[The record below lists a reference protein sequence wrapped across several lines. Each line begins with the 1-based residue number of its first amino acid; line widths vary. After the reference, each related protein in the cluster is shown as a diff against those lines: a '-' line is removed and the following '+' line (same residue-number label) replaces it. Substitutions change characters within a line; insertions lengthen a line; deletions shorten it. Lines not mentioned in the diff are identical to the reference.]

1 MVDGVILDVWSWV
14 VCDGDID
21 PEWVEALNSV
31 LDDNHLLTLPSGWRI
46 QFGPNVNFIFE
57 THSLEHASPATVSRM
72 GIILLSEENSCAQE
86 MLNSWMEKVEI
97 DNEIAK
103 MALPLLQKVIK
114 KCMQWFSTHRSDV
127 IMKVYNV
134 SMVRQIITQFEYI
147 AANVGVSVMNTS
159 PEELVYMAV
168 QRGAMSVLK
177 DSAVASFQDKMSELL
192 GLPPVSTQPVAEWRD
207 DVYLSSRLHRSEP
220 AVRAVIGSP
229 ESHLLIIGPAASAK
243 NLLAEYVLKD
253 TNTSLVITIDCTPIL
268 EPEDIIK
275 ELKRHNLVRSGGTG
289 SSRVGAILFVRSLH
303 RARVDAWG
311 SSAVHAMLLQIMQ
324 HGGFSA
330 INSAADGGGVTY
342 CRLQRTTLVM
352 TSHGPALCPRL
363 LAAPRTLA
371 IPEPDDD
378 ELSEL
383 ASNYLKQSV
392 DRNISEKDM
401 ANVTKQIL
409 AMFKEITETFYS
421 QPHYSWAASDLKRWC
436 ENVKWYS
443 PSKTEELLLAVAAE
457 ANNIFRDRLVTDTE
471 KERYHSILKRYFKDA
486 SSDDSYFIP
495 KLRGTGV
502 YVEAAEKKDW
512 YQTTQKIIN
521 QCLTEQEHSVFGE
534 CGAEVCAELSILCP
548 AMARAT
554 NGDLVVC
561 VGSAGVG
568 RRAAAYIVA
577 TSLPATLLFVNHSG
591 EFNTQFKN
599 ALTSAGSEANR
610 TLIVISESTI
620 NNTTLG
626 LIEALM
632 NAQTEY
638 AVPRDILPSLSHSQ
652 PNQQFLENIKQ
663 NLGIIITLDKNQ
675 GNLLDILQKNPF
687 LYQESH
693 ILWLDSWS
701 PDTLRKMPQLI
712 IQRLLKEDIAEV
724 KPDDHESIPVEGFI
738 HIYNSLEADWMKA
751 PARYVSFIK
760 AYYYIVKRKKAALV
774 QRKNMLLSG
783 VEALRRA
790 RSEVATLQSEAA
802 EQEAALSDKQAKA
815 NQALDQIGATV
826 RAATDRKEEMHAL
839 KLNIEQENEKLQIRK
854 KEIEAELASVEP
866 IVTAARA
873 AVGEI
878 KPESLSEVRS
888 LRAPPEVVRDVLE
901 GVLRLMGIA
910 DTSWHSMKNF
920 LSKRGVKEDI
930 RCLDA
935 SQITPEAVQSVQR
948 LLETRGSSFEAAAA
962 RRASAACAPLAAWV
976 RANVEHARALARVQ
990 PLQLQQA
997 QLMRNLQDAEN
1008 QLAALSTGL
1017 TTVDER
1023 VASLKEQ
1030 LGKHTRDAATIELR
1044 LSNAAKTIDTARGLL
1059 EQLAQEYSAWETDL
1073 EHISKEILELNVRSL
1088 LAAAYIVYL
1097 PDVTEPQARDYIQK
1111 WGELIGF
1118 EDADFSVIN
1127 FLSTTEKQLKW
1138 DADGLSSDRSAMKN
1152 AVLIDQILESNKCG
1166 FCPLIIDPDG
1176 DALPWLKNTLAD
1188 MSCDFIS
1195 QHSDKLQTAIQY
1207 AVRLGR
1213 VLVITDVDSI
1223 HPSWATLL
1231 RGLPLSGTT
1240 VANPSVRL
1248 LLYTRDATLPSR
1260 LPPQHRA
1267 TLSLVHFT
1275 ARVDG
1280 LTDQLVHYALHQQ
1293 NPEVTE
1299 KAKEIK
1305 LQKATLQKQ
1314 QHELQENLL
1323 KDLSTNSDILH
1334 DAHLIASLNKTRS
1347 SGATVAAALSAA
1359 RAVEQQAASACRQYQ
1374 PSADRTAIL
1383 ALAVKELTKHRPL
1396 VSMPVDAVL
1405 EIFVDAVKKGG
1416 DNDAIVKYVTRRIIE
1431 RVLLGLYKRD
1441 KYIVVLHL
1449 LRQVYEEVIPENLW
1463 KIFVGDT
1470 DYVEDQKG
1478 MTEIK
1483 NRYSWM
1489 SDGTVKKVAVL
1500 QGECLALY
1508 NKLSLDNSELW
1519 MSFLKSGD
1527 LSIISKLKLN
1537 PFENIIA
1544 VATIRPESLYRAIV
1558 AFVDQVLGVGVMSMG
1573 GSLTLG
1579 GRGPRLLLGGATDQL
1594 AHAARA
1600 AARSFTQVM
1609 VDDGIEKWEGAVEAA
1624 RSGGWVALV
1633 VGASPFPPQLIT
1645 FLANLRQRPAED
1657 FSPDFRLWI
1666 VSEDREIPPLIS
1678 NSCINIVVEAPEGM
1692 KNNVMNTLSAWG
1704 DYSSQDIKL
1713 VRMHVCLALFHA
1725 LVQERRAY
1733 IPEGWS
1739 RWYPFEWGDIAASTS
1754 IIRACGATATAR
1766 GLLQALYRGRAGAA
1780 PDRELLAALARSALG
1795 EHTEAHAWR
1804 PRGLDKPLPYSTNIQ
1819 AYAAALSVMPDI
1831 DSAAALGL
1839 PANCRV
1845 VWETKAAER
1854 IVAGLKELRASVNV
1868 NKKSESVNPL
1878 RPLLALWKK
1887 LMSGNP
1893 LVKGGYHNDKLTSSS
1908 SSWWGCVCACEL
1920 HSAARLVRTV
1930 HAALAHLASD
1940 KNAALY
1946 KVPEEWQLIW
1956 EGPDDPVQ
1964 YVKELSFRAHA
1975 AVKRMDAFTEQGDF
1989 PSELDIRSFLHP
2001 ERVLAAARAR
2011 CAQMSRCPPEA
2022 LGLSLAWDCRSKG
2035 KTLLDGITLVG
2046 LLLTGARWDR
2056 RLVPAAGQDPP
2067 TAPAPPLTATYVQ
2080 QQASPCDAAWSVRL
2094 YSSEGRER
2102 LLATAAAPAL
2112 DEDIPSRAVTL
2123 YPAPIV

>member
-1 MVDGVILDVWSWV
+1 
-14 VCDGDID
+14 
-21 PEWVEALNSV
+21 
-31 LDDNHLLTLPSGWRI
+31 
-46 QFGPNVNFIFE
+46 
-57 THSLEHASPATVSRM
+57 
-72 GIILLSEENSCAQE
+72 
-86 MLNSWMEKVEI
+86 
-97 DNEIAK
+97 
-103 MALPLLQKVIK
+103 
-114 KCMQWFSTHRSDV
+114 
-127 IMKVYNV
+127 
-134 SMVRQIITQFEYI
+134 
-147 AANVGVSVMNTS
+147 
-159 PEELVYMAV
+159 
-168 QRGAMSVLK
+168 
-177 DSAVASFQDKMSELL
+177 
-192 GLPPVSTQPVAEWRD
+192 
-207 DVYLSSRLHRSEP
+207 
-220 AVRAVIGSP
+220 
-229 ESHLLIIGPAASAK
+229 
-243 NLLAEYVLKD
+243 
-253 TNTSLVITIDCTPIL
+253 
-268 EPEDIIK
+268 
-275 ELKRHNLVRSGGTG
+275 
-289 SSRVGAILFVRSLH
+289 
-303 RARVDAWG
+303 
-311 SSAVHAMLLQIMQ
+311 
-324 HGGFSA
+324 
-330 INSAADGGGVTY
+330 
-342 CRLQRTTLVM
+342 
-352 TSHGPALCPRL
+352 
-363 LAAPRTLA
+363 
-371 IPEPDDD
+371 
-378 ELSEL
+378 
-383 ASNYLKQSV
+383 
-392 DRNISEKDM
+392 
-401 ANVTKQIL
+401 
-409 AMFKEITETFYS
+409 
-421 QPHYSWAASDLKRWC
+421 
-436 ENVKWYS
+436 
-443 PSKTEELLLAVAAE
+443 
-457 ANNIFRDRLVTDTE
+457 
-471 KERYHSILKRYFKDA
+471 
-486 SSDDSYFIP
+486 
-495 KLRGTGV
+495 
-502 YVEAAEKKDW
+502 
-512 YQTTQKIIN
+512 
-521 QCLTEQEHSVFGE
+521 
-534 CGAEVCAELSILCP
+534 
-548 AMARAT
+548 
-554 NGDLVVC
+554 
-561 VGSAGVG
+561 
-568 RRAAAYIVA
+568 
-577 TSLPATLLFVNHSG
+577 
-591 EFNTQFKN
+591 
-599 ALTSAGSEANR
+599 
-610 TLIVISESTI
+610 
-620 NNTTLG
+620 
-626 LIEALM
+626 
-632 NAQTEY
+632 
-638 AVPRDILPSLSHSQ
+638 
-652 PNQQFLENIKQ
+652 
-663 NLGIIITLDKNQ
+663 
-675 GNLLDILQKNPF
+675 
-687 LYQESH
+687 
-693 ILWLDSWS
+693 
-701 PDTLRKMPQLI
+701 
-712 IQRLLKEDIAEV
+712 
-724 KPDDHESIPVEGFI
+724 
-738 HIYNSLEADWMKA
+738 MKA

-802 EQEAALSDKQAKA
+802 EQETALSDKQAKA

-1097 PDVTEPQARDYIQK
+1097 PDVTEPQARDYIRK

-1166 FCPLIIDPDG
+1166 FTPLIIDPDG

-1188 MSCDFIS
+1188 VSCDCIS
-1195 QHSDKLQTAIQY
+1195 QHSDKLQTALQY

-1248 LLYTRDATLPSR
+1248 LLYTRDATLPNR

-1359 RAVEQQAASACRQYQ
+1359 RAVEEQAASACQHYQPTIYSTSLNKTRSSGATVAAALSAARAVEQRAASACRQYQ

-1431 RVLLGLYKRD
+1431 RVLLGLYKKD

-1463 KIFVGDT
+1463 KIFVGDM

-1489 SDGTVKKVAVL
+1489 SDGTVKKVALL
-1500 QGECLALY
+1500 Q
-1508 NKLSLDNSELW
+1508 
-1519 MSFLKSGD
+1519 SGD

-1537 PFENIIA
+1537 PFENVIA
-1544 VATIRPESLYRAIV
+1544 VATTRPESLYRAIV

-1594 AHAARA
+1594 AQAARAAARSFTQVYLNHTLPSLVPGVGVMSMGGSLTLGGRGPRLLLGGATDQLAQAARAAARSFTQVYLNHTLPSLVPGVGVMSMGGSLTLGGRGPRLLLGGATDQLAHAARA
-1600 AARSFTQVM
+1600 AARSFTQVYLHHTQLPSSAPGVGVM
-1609 VDDGIEKWEGAVEAA
+1609 SVGGSLALGGRGPRLLLGGATDQLAHAARAAA
-1624 RSGGWVALV
+1624 RS
-1633 VGASPFPPQLIT
+1633 
-1645 FLANLRQRPAED
+1645 
-1657 FSPDFRLWI
+1657 
-1666 VSEDREIPPLIS
+1666 
-1678 NSCINIVVEAPEGM
+1678 
-1692 KNNVMNTLSAWG
+1692 
-1704 DYSSQDIKL
+1704 
-1713 VRMHVCLALFHA
+1713 
-1725 LVQERRAY
+1725 
-1733 IPEGWS
+1733 
-1739 RWYPFEWGDIAASTS
+1739 
-1754 IIRACGATATAR
+1754 
-1766 GLLQALYRGRAGAA
+1766 
-1780 PDRELLAALARSALG
+1780 
-1795 EHTEAHAWR
+1795 
-1804 PRGLDKPLPYSTNIQ
+1804 
-1819 AYAAALSVMPDI
+1819 
-1831 DSAAALGL
+1831 
-1839 PANCRV
+1839 
-1845 VWETKAAER
+1845 
-1854 IVAGLKELRASVNV
+1854 
-1868 NKKSESVNPL
+1868 
-1878 RPLLALWKK
+1878 
-1887 LMSGNP
+1887 
-1893 LVKGGYHNDKLTSSS
+1893 
-1908 SSWWGCVCACEL
+1908 
-1920 HSAARLVRTV
+1920 
-1930 HAALAHLASD
+1930 
-1940 KNAALY
+1940 
-1946 KVPEEWQLIW
+1946 
-1956 EGPDDPVQ
+1956 
-1964 YVKELSFRAHA
+1964 
-1975 AVKRMDAFTEQGDF
+1975 FTQ
-1989 PSELDIRSFLHP
+1989 
-2001 ERVLAAARAR
+2001 V
-2011 CAQMSRCPPEA
+2011 
-2022 LGLSLAWDCRSKG
+2022 
-2035 KTLLDGITLVG
+2035 
-2046 LLLTGARWDR
+2046 
-2056 RLVPAAGQDPP
+2056 
-2067 TAPAPPLTATYVQ
+2067 
-2080 QQASPCDAAWSVRL
+2080 
-2094 YSSEGRER
+2094 
-2102 LLATAAAPAL
+2102 
-2112 DEDIPSRAVTL
+2112 
-2123 YPAPIV
+2123 

>member
-1 MVDGVILDVWSWV
+1 MELYEQLQQRMGVVIVGPPGTGKSTIRKILKSTLTQQGKTIVEHIICPKAMSRASLLGRVDLDTRQWTDGVISATALEVAGQADDVWSWV

-114 KCMQWFSTHRSDV
+114 KCMQWFSTHRADV

-177 DSAVASFQDKMSELL
+177 DSAVASFQDEMSELL
-192 GLPPVSTQPVAEWRD
+192 GLPPVSAQPAAEWRD
-207 DVYLSSRLHRSEP
+207 EVYLSSRLHRSEP

-342 CRLQRTTLVM
+342 CRLQRTSLVM
-352 TSHGPALCPRL
+352 TSHSPRSRL
-363 LAAPRTLA
+363 STKLRETCENEKVEGLFGRTRQK
-371 IPEPDDD
+371 EPDDD

-392 DRNISEKDM
+392 DRNIATKDM

-421 QPHYSWAASDLKRWC
+421 KPHYSWSASDLKQWC

-471 KERYHSILKRYFKDA
+471 KERFHSILKRYFKD
-486 SSDDSYFIP
+486 SSSDSYFIP

-502 YVEAAEKKDW
+502 YVEVAEKKDW
-512 YQTTQKIIN
+512 YQITQKIIN
-521 QCLTEQEHSVFGE
+521 QCLTEQEHSVFGD
-534 CGAEVCAELSILCP
+534 CGVEVCAELSILCP

-554 NGDLVVC
+554 NGGLVVC
-561 VGSAGVG
+561 IGSAGVG
-568 RRAAAYIVA
+568 RRAAAHIVA

-599 ALTSAGSEANR
+599 
-610 TLIVISESTI
+610 
-620 NNTTLG
+620 
-626 LIEALM
+626 
-632 NAQTEY
+632 
-638 AVPRDILPSLSHSQ
+638 
-652 PNQQFLENIKQ
+652 
-663 NLGIIITLDKNQ
+663 
-675 GNLLDILQKNPF
+675 
-687 LYQESH
+687 
-693 ILWLDSWS
+693 
-701 PDTLRKMPQLI
+701 
-712 IQRLLKEDIAEV
+712 
-724 KPDDHESIPVEGFI
+724 
-738 HIYNSLEADWMKA
+738 
-751 PARYVSFIK
+751 
-760 AYYYIVKRKKAALV
+760 
-774 QRKNMLLSG
+774 
-783 VEALRRA
+783 
-790 RSEVATLQSEAA
+790 
-802 EQEAALSDKQAKA
+802 
-815 NQALDQIGATV
+815 
-826 RAATDRKEEMHAL
+826 
-839 KLNIEQENEKLQIRK
+839 
-854 KEIEAELASVEP
+854 
-866 IVTAARA
+866 
-873 AVGEI
+873 
-878 KPESLSEVRS
+878 
-888 LRAPPEVVRDVLE
+888 
-901 GVLRLMGIA
+901 
-910 DTSWHSMKNF
+910 
-920 LSKRGVKEDI
+920 
-930 RCLDA
+930 
-935 SQITPEAVQSVQR
+935 
-948 LLETRGSSFEAAAA
+948 
-962 RRASAACAPLAAWV
+962 
-976 RANVEHARALARVQ
+976 
-990 PLQLQQA
+990 
-997 QLMRNLQDAEN
+997 
-1008 QLAALSTGL
+1008 
-1017 TTVDER
+1017 
-1023 VASLKEQ
+1023 
-1030 LGKHTRDAATIELR
+1030 
-1044 LSNAAKTIDTARGLL
+1044 
-1059 EQLAQEYSAWETDL
+1059 L

-1260 LPPQHRA
+1260 LPPQNRA

-1280 LTDQLVHYALHQQ
+1280 LTV
-1293 NPEVTE
+1293 
-1299 KAKEIK
+1299 
-1305 LQKATLQKQ
+1305 
-1314 QHELQENLL
+1314 
-1323 KDLSTNSDILH
+1323 
-1334 DAHLIASLNKTRS
+1334 ASLNKTRS

-1431 RVLLGLYKRD
+1431 RVLLGLYKKD

-1470 DYVEDQKG
+1470 DYVEDQKSISD
-1478 MTEIK
+1478 IK

-1489 SDGTVKKVAVL
+1489 SDGTVKNIAVL
-1500 QGECLALY
+1500 QGICPELY
-1508 NKLSLDNSELW
+1508 TKLPLDNTELW
-1519 MSFLKSGD
+1519 MPFLKSGD

-1537 PFENIIA
+1537 PFENVIA

-1558 AFVDQVLGVGVMSMG
+1558 AFVDQVLGVGVISMGGSLTLGGRGPVGVMSMG

-1594 AHAARA
+1594 SHAARAAARSFTQVYIGVMSIGGSVKLGGRGPRLLLGGATDQLAHTLPPLVPGVGVMSMGGSLALGGRGQRLLLGGATDHLAHAARA
-1600 AARSFTQVM
+1600 AARSFTQVL
-1609 VDDGIEKWEGAVEAA
+1609 VDDGIDKWEGAVEAA

-1633 VGASPFPPQLIT
+1633 VGASPFPPQLTT

-1657 FSPDFRLWI
+1657 FSPEFRLWI

-1780 PDRELLAALARSALG
+1780 PDRALLAALARSALG

-1854 IVAGLKELRASVNV
+1854 IVAGLKELRTSVNV

-1893 LVKGGYHNDKLTSSS
+1893 LVKGGYHNDKS
-1908 SSWWGCVCACEL
+1908 
-1920 HSAARLVRTV
+1920 
-1930 HAALAHLASD
+1930 
-1940 KNAALY
+1940 
-1946 KVPEEWQLIW
+1946 
-1956 EGPDDPVQ
+1956 
-1964 YVKELSFRAHA
+1964 
-1975 AVKRMDAFTEQGDF
+1975 
-1989 PSELDIRSFLHP
+1989 
-2001 ERVLAAARAR
+2001 
-2011 CAQMSRCPPEA
+2011 
-2022 LGLSLAWDCRSKG
+2022 
-2035 KTLLDGITLVG
+2035 
-2046 LLLTGARWDR
+2046 
-2056 RLVPAAGQDPP
+2056 
-2067 TAPAPPLTATYVQ
+2067 
-2080 QQASPCDAAWSVRL
+2080 
-2094 YSSEGRER
+2094 
-2102 LLATAAAPAL
+2102 L
-2112 DEDIPSRAVTL
+2112 DESLRSHR
-2123 YPAPIV
+2123 PIGK